1 MSQVLRNYT
10 RAMDGFDAV
19 VQRVPADAW
28 DADSPCDGW
37 TARQVVIH
45 SAGVVDALA
54 EMARTGAVAMP
65 QDPEAGDD
73 VVAVWNTSRD
83 DLLEAL
89 GRPGVIERVGEYWF
103 GEMPYENVLAFA
115 MWDPLLHSWD
125 LATAVGLDAP
135 ADDELAEASLAV
147 IEPVA
152 DMLRQ
157 QNLMGIPV
165 EVPADAPASARLLGL
180 TGRDPNA

>member
-1 MSQVLRNYT
+1 LRNYT
-10 RAMDGFDAV
+10 KALYGFDAV
-19 VQRVPADAW
+19 VQRVPPDRW
-28 DADSPCDGW
+28 DADSPCEGW
-37 TARQVVIH
+37 TARDVVVH

-54 EMARTGAVAMP
+54 EMARTGVVAMP

-73 VVAVWNTSRD
+73 VVAVWNASREC
-83 DLLEAL
+83 LIEAL
-89 GRPGVIERVGEYWF
+89 DRPGVIGRVGEYWF

-115 MWDPLLHSWD
+115 MWDPLLHAWD
-125 LATAVGLDAP
+125 LAAAVGLDVP

-157 QNLMGIPV
+157 QHLMGDPV
-165 EVPADAPASARLLGL
+165 DVPADAPASTRLLGL
-180 TGRDPNA
+180 TGRDPNT

>member
-1 MSQVLRNYT
+1 MSQVLGNYT
-10 RAMDGFDAV
+10 KALDGFDAV
-19 VQRVPADAW
+19 VQRVPTERWGAQ
-28 DADSPCDGW
+28 SPCEGW
-37 TARQVVIH
+37 TARDVVVH
-45 SAGVVDALA
+45 SAGVVNALA
-54 EMARTGAVAMP
+54 EMARSGVVAMP

-83 DLLEAL
+83 GLLEAL
-89 GRPGVIERVGEYWF
+89 DHPGVIERVGEYWF

-115 MWDPLLHSWD
+115 MWDPLLHAWD
-125 LATAVGLDAP
+125 LATAVGIDAP

-152 DMLRQ
+152 DMLRSQ
-157 QNLMGIPV
+157 HLMGDPV
-165 EVPADAPASARLLGL
+165 EVPAGAPASTRLLGL